1 MKRLLMTTAIVTGAM
16 LFRPAA
22 RADIISTLG
31 YTANANT
38 SALSLIAVPPPGNQP
53 LNTPCL
59 ICGTNQPQQPA
70 GFGFNNYQQG
80 GNQTLFS
87 DFSSGVTQTNGEDTQ
102 GTPYLV
108 SFLRAFLISQ
118 LDLNG
123 QLNVGIDVNTAT
135 GAGPEVLQRFVVL
148 DVVNKTILA
157 DYNPAGGTPLPTAN
171 NGTGFPDYVLSGFN
185 IDRNDLSPNSQIE
198 FYARW
203 SNASDGAESFFL
215 VPVPGQQDVPEPASL
230 AMLGMGLLGLGMV
243 KRRRRGSEGQSAA

>member
-1 MKRLLMTTAIVTGAM
+1 MKRLLATTAIVAGA
-16 LFRPAA
+16 LFFHPTA
-22 RADIISTLG
+22 RADILTTLG
-31 YTANANT
+31 YSDNANT

-70 GFGFNNYQQG
+70 NFGYNNFKQG
-80 GNQTLFS
+80 GNQTAFS
-87 DFSSGVTQTNGEDTQ
+87 DFSSATVGAKLDNDVQ

-123 QLNVGIDVNTAT
+123 QLDVGIDVNTAS
-135 GAGPEVLQRFVVL
+135 GKGPEVLERFVVV
-148 DVVNKTILA
+148 DTVNKNILA
-157 DYNPAGGTPLPTAN
+157 DYNPVGGTPLPTNN

-215 VPVPGQQDVPEPASL
+215 VPTPGAVIDTPEPLSL
-230 AMLGMGLLGLGMV
+230 AVLGVGLLGLGYV
-243 KRRRRGSEGQSAA
+243 RRRSPQS

>member
-16 LFRPAA
+16 FFQPTA

-59 ICGTNQPQQPA
+59 ICGTQQPQQPA
-70 GFGFNNYQQG
+70 GFGYNNYKQG
-80 GNQTLFS
+80 GNQVAFS
-87 DFSSGVTQTNGEDTQ
+87 DFSSATVGASLGDDVQ

-123 QLNVGIDVNTAT
+123 RLDVGIDVNTAT
-135 GAGPEVLQRFVVL
+135 GKGPEVLERFVVV
-148 DVVNKTILA
+148 DTVNKTILA
-157 DYNPAGGTPLPTAN
+157 DYNPAGGTPLPTNN

-215 VPVPGQQDVPEPASL
+215 VPSVTADVPEPASL
-230 AMLGMGLLGLGMV
+230 AVLGAGLAGLGLT
-243 KRRRRGSEGQSAA
+243 RRKRRGSNTESAA

>member
-16 LFRPAA
+16 FFQPTA

-59 ICGTNQPQQPA
+59 ICGTQQPQQPA
-70 GFGFNNYQQG
+70 GFGYNNYKQG
-80 GNQTLFS
+80 GSQVAFS
-87 DFSSGVTQTNGEDTQ
+87 DFSSATVGANLDNDVQ

-157 DYNPAGGTPLPTAN
+157 DYNPANGTPLPTNN

-215 VPVPGQQDVPEPASL
+215 VPSVTADVPEPASL
-230 AMLGMGLLGLGMV
+230 AVLGTGLLGLGMV

>member
-1 MKRLLMTTAIVTGAM
+1 MKRLLATTAIVAGAM
-16 LFRPAA
+16 FFAPTA

-70 GFGFNNYQQG
+70 NFGYNNYKQG
-80 GNQTLFS
+80 GNQVAFS
-87 DFSSGVTQTNGEDTQ
+87 DFSTAALGNQQLGDDVQ

-123 QLNVGIDVNTAT
+123 QLDVGIDVNTAT
-135 GAGPEVLQRFVVL
+135 GKGPEVLERFVVV
-148 DVVNKTILA
+148 DTVNKTILA
-157 DYNPAGGTPLPTAN
+157 DYNPAGGTPLPTNN

-215 VPVPGQQDVPEPASL
+215 VPTPGAVVDTPEPLSL
-230 AMLGMGLLGLGMV
+230 AVLGVGLLGLGV
-243 KRRRRGSEGQSAA
+243 ARRSPFRRT